1 MCLRRVTDGNRK
13 WNVALRVVGKMGIFR
28 RCGDMK
34 TTILVRSREM
44 QIQPQEMLD
53 RVDELWAIHTYG
65 CDLEAEVQH
74 GCRALIVD
82 PRYVKCCGFE
92 SRLAVS
98 FGRNPFSPEMVSGF
112 VPPPYKPGE
121 YLFGLHNVG
130 LQGSQLSLFDMW
142 MISEQS
148 AEGVS
153 AEYVLRTAER
163 MLSRVSDEEYRRQCS
178 DKGNVG
184 TLERSAVWL
193 LEQMEIVPIEHF

>member
-1 MCLRRVTDGNRK
+1 
-13 WNVALRVVGKMGIFR
+13 
-28 RCGDMK
+28 
-34 TTILVRSREM
+34 M
-44 QIQPQEMLD
+44 QLQSQEILD

-65 CDLEAEVQH
+65 CDLEAEVAH
-74 GCRALIVD
+74 GCLALIVD
-82 PRYVKCCGFE
+82 PRYVKYCGFE

-98 FGRNPFSPEMVSGF
+98 FGVNPFSSEMVGGF

-130 LQGSQLSLFDMW
+130 VVGNQLSLYDMW
-142 MISEQS
+142 MSSEQS
-148 AEGVS
+148 TECVS

-163 MLSRVSDEEYRRQCS
+163 MLSQISDEEYRRQCS

-184 TLERSAVWL
+184 ALERSKAWL